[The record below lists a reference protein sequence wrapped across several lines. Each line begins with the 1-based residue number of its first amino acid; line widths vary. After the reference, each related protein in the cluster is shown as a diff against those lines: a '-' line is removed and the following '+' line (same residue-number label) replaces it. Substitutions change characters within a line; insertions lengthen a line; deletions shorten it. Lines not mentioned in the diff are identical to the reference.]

1 MKNIC
6 IYASE
11 LAIITG
17 HNKYEDI
24 GEIILKLW
32 KRNYNEDYDETV
44 KYLSKILNTELKEES
59 PEEYLEHISKKNNIK
74 NVSENLNECLKSS
87 NVKELQTKQQT
98 IIKQFESLDKSEKK
112 KLKECIIKKTNTNF
126 GTKYENSAIVK
137 YMEQTGDKVNTVN
150 KFFKKELFQTK
161 NNLWSIGGKIDGIIY
176 NDDKS
181 KTLVEVKNR
190 VSKLFYTVRDYEKV
204 QILTYMNILGLTN
217 AKLVESLK
225 KDNDCNINIINIE
238 FDYLFWENEVEN
250 KLAKF
255 IKNFEKIMRDETKK
269 IELLKELFRTDA

>member
-17 HNKYEDI
+17 HNKYEDV

-32 KRNYNEDYDETV
+32 RRNYSDDYSEKV
-44 KYLSKILNTELKEES
+44 KYLSQLLNTELKEES
-59 PEEYLEHISKKNNIK
+59 PEEFLENISKKNNIK

-87 NVKELQTKQQT
+87 DVKDLQSKQQNLL
-98 IIKQFESLDKSEKK
+98 KQFDNLDKKEKK
-112 KLKECIIKKTNTNF
+112 LVKECIIKKTNTNF

-161 NNLWSIGGKIDGIIY
+161 NNVWSIGGKIDGIIF
-176 NDDKS
+176 NPDDS
-181 KTLVEVKNR
+181 KILVEVKNR
-190 VSKLFYTVRDYEKV
+190 VSKLFYNVRDYEKV

-225 KDNDCNINIINIE
+225 KDTDCNINIIDIE
-238 FDYLFWENEVEN
+238 FDSVFWEIEIEN

-255 IKNFEKIMRDETKK
+255 IKKFEKLMRDDNKK
-269 IELLKELFRTDA
+269 IELLKELFNTES